1 MIQSAQKTPYF
12 DPQFKAQCINL
23 LPGEFYT
30 TQSDQMIMTIL
41 GSCVS
46 ACVRD
51 VKKGIGGM
59 NHFLLAK
66 PSDSLSSP
74 SARYGSYAMECLIND
89 ILRRGGQREN
99 LEIKIFGGSD
109 LINSSVK
116 IGSKNCDFIKT
127 YLRNEGFKVSAED
140 LGGARPRRIYYWPFT
155 GRLVRAVLPNQT
167 QSKILAEEQRYSKT
181 LEKKEEKHG
190 EIELF

>member
-1 MIQSAQKTPYF
+1 MIQSAQKVPYF
-12 DPQFKAQCINL
+12 DPQFKVQCINL

-30 TQSDQMIMTIL
+30 TQADQMIMTIL

-51 VKKGIGGM
+51 VKMGLGGM

-66 PSDSLSSP
+66 PSDCLSSP

-89 ILRRGGQREN
+89 ILRHGGKREN

-127 YLRNEGFKVSAED
+127 YLRHEGFKVSAED
-140 LGGARPRRIYYWPFT
+140 LGGTRPRRIYYWPNT
-155 GRLVRAVLPNQT
+155 GRLVRAVLPNQA
-167 QSKILAEEQRYSKT
+167 QSQVLAAEKRYSKT

-190 EIELF
+190 DIELF

>member
-1 MIQSAQKTPYF
+1 MIQAAQKVPYF
-12 DPQFKAQCINL
+12 DPKFKAECINL

-30 TQSDQMIMTIL
+30 TGSEQMIMTIL

-51 VKKGIGGM
+51 VQSGIGGM

-74 SARYGSYAMECLIND
+74 SARYGSYAMECLVND
-89 ILRRGGQREN
+89 ILRRGGKRDR
-99 LEIKIFGGSD
+99 LEVKIFGGSD
-109 LINSSVK
+109 LISSSVK
-116 IGSKNCDFIKT
+116 IGSKNCEFIKT
-127 YLRNEGFKVSAED
+127 YLRNEGFKVTAED
-140 LGGARPRRIYYWPFT
+140 LGGSRPRRIYYWPNT
-155 GRLVRAVLPNQT
+155 GRLVRVILQPSE
-167 QSKILAEEQRYSKT
+167 QSKLLAAEQRYSKT

-190 EIELF
+190 DIELF